1 MHITRWR
8 KVGRDLRAG
17 REKTLLLLL
26 CGLPQRLPV
35 PQLGMNCTKLH
46 VRPEEKCASNGAAFP
61 PFHSSGCPS
70 FPLPLR
76 YAFRILAREMAERM
90 ISDVLAKPDAAL
102 EMTLRPSLFS
112 EFTGQAKVKE
122 RLEITV
128 AAAKQRNEA
137 IDHVLLS
144 GPPGLGKTTL
154 ANIIAKAMGAN
165 MKSTSGPTIE
175 KAGDLAGLLTN
186 LEEGD
191 VLFIDEIHRLQK
203 TIEEYLYPAMEDF
216 KLDIIIDQGPNARSV
231 RLNLPRFTLIGATTR
246 SGLLTAP
253 LLTRFAVRERLDY
266 YQAEQLQQIVVRS
279 ARLLNVDIEPNGAHE
294 IARRS
299 RGTPRIA
306 NNLLR
311 RVRDYAQV
319 KYDGRITASVAD
331 KALAML
337 EIDQNGL
344 DEMDKRIL
352 EAVIVKFGGGPVGIN
367 SLAVAVGEEPDT
379 IEEVYEPYLIME
391 GYLNRTSQGRV
402 ATELGYKKLG
412 LKATAD
418 NQPRLL

>member
-1 MHITRWR
+1 
-8 KVGRDLRAG
+8 
-17 REKTLLLLL
+17 
-26 CGLPQRLPV
+26 
-35 PQLGMNCTKLH
+35 
-46 VRPEEKCASNGAAFP
+46 
-61 PFHSSGCPS
+61 
-70 FPLPLR
+70 
-76 YAFRILAREMAERM
+76 MAERM
-90 ISDVLAKPDAAL
+90 ISDVLTKPDAAL
-102 EMTLRPSLFS
+102 EMTLRPSIFS
-112 EFTGQAKVKE
+112 EFTGQSKVKE
-122 RLEITV
+122 RLELTV
-128 AAAKQRNEA
+128 TAAKQRSEPV
-137 IDHVLLS
+137 DHVLLS
-144 GPPGLGKTTL
+144 GPPGLGKTTI
-154 ANIIAKAMGAN
+154 AHIIAKAMGAN
-165 MKSTSGPTIE
+165 IKCTSGPTIE

-253 LLTRFAVRERLDY
+253 LLTRFPIRERLDY
-266 YQAEQLQQIVVRS
+266 YQADQLQQIVIRS
-279 ARLLNVDIEPNGAHE
+279 ARLLGIEIDPTGAME

-319 KYDGRITASVAD
+319 RGDGRITAAIAD
-331 KALAML
+331 KSLAML

-352 EAVIVKFGGGPVGIN
+352 EAVIAKFGGGPVGVS

-379 IEEVYEPYLIME
+379 LEEVYEPYLIME
-391 GYLNRTSQGRV
+391 GYLQRTPQGRI
-402 ATELGYKKLG
+402 ATELSYKKLG
-412 LKATAD
+412 LKRGGA
-418 NQPRLL
+418 NQASLF

>member
-1 MHITRWR
+1 MP
-8 KVGRDLRAG
+8 
-17 REKTLLLLL
+17 E
-26 CGLPQRLPV
+26 
-35 PQLGMNCTKLH
+35 
-46 VRPEEKCASNGAAFP
+46 RP
-61 PFHSSGCPS
+61 
-70 FPLPLR
+70 
-76 YAFRILAREMAERM
+76 
-90 ISDVLAKPDAAL
+90 ISDVLTKPDAAL

-112 EFTGQAKVKE
+112 DFTGQAKVKE

-128 AAAKQRNEA
+128 TAAKQRGEA

-165 MKSTSGPTIE
+165 IKSTSGPTIE
-175 KAGDLAGLLTN
+175 KAADLAGLLTN

-253 LLTRFAVRERLDY
+253 LLTRFPIRERLDY
-266 YQAEQLQQIVVRS
+266 YHADQLERIVVRS
-279 ARLLNVDIEPNGAHE
+279 ARLLDISIEEHGATE

-311 RVRDYAQV
+311 RVRDFAQV
-319 KYDGRITASVAD
+319 KGEGRITAVIAE

-337 EIDQNGL
+337 EIDENGL

-352 EAVIVKFGGGPVGIN
+352 ETIIVKFSGGPVGVN

-379 IEEVYEPYLIME
+379 LEEVYEPYLIME
-391 GYLNRTSQGRV
+391 GYLQRTSQGRV
-402 ATELGYKKLG
+402 ATELSYKKLR
-412 LKATAD
+412 LKPASG
-418 NQPRLL
+418 NQPKLF

>member
-1 MHITRWR
+1 MADRP
-8 KVGRDLRAG
+8 LA
-17 REKTLLLLL
+17 TL
-26 CGLPQRLPV
+26 
-35 PQLGMNCTKLH
+35 N
-46 VRPEEKCASNGAAFP
+46 
-61 PFHSSGCPS
+61 
-70 FPLPLR
+70 
-76 YAFRILAREMAERM
+76 
-90 ISDVLAKPDAAL
+90 KPDSAL
-102 EMTLRPSLFS
+102 ETTLRPSVFAD
-112 EFTGQAKVKE
+112 FTGQAKVKE
-122 RLEITV
+122 RLEISV
-128 AAAKQRNEA
+128 QAAKQRGEA
-137 IDHVLLS
+137 LDHILLS
-144 GPPGLGKTTL
+144 GPPGLGKTTI
-154 ANIIAKAMGAN
+154 ANILAKAMGSNLKA
-165 MKSTSGPTIE
+165 TSGPTIE
-175 KAGDLAGLLTN
+175 KAADLAGLLTN

-246 SGLLTAP
+246 SGLLSAP
-253 LLTRFAVRERLDY
+253 LLTRFGMRERLDY
-266 YQAEQLQQIVVRS
+266 YDAAQLQKIVLRA
-279 ARLLNVDIEPNGAHE
+279 ARLLNVEMEEAGALE

-306 NNLLR
+306 GNLLR

-319 KYDGRITASVAD
+319 RHDGRISETVAD

-352 EAVIVKFGGGPVGIN
+352 ETVIAKFGGGPVGVS

-391 GYLNRTSQGRV
+391 GYLQRTPQGRV
-402 ATELGYKKLG
+402 ATELSFKKLG
-412 LKATAD
+412 LKPAGGKQA
-418 NQPRLL
+418 NLF

>member
-1 MHITRWR
+1 LPLPAGWR
-8 KVGRDLRAG
+8 KLSA
-17 REKTLLLLL
+17 
-26 CGLPQRLPV
+26 
-35 PQLGMNCTKLH
+35 
-46 VRPEEKCASNGAAFP
+46 
-61 PFHSSGCPS
+61 
-70 FPLPLR
+70 
-76 YAFRILAREMAERM
+76 MAERPV
-90 ISDVLAKPDAAL
+90 SNLNKPDVAL

-112 EFTGQAKVKE
+112 DFTGQPKVKE
-122 RLEITV
+122 RLEIAV
-128 AAAKQRNEA
+128 EAAKQRGEA
-137 IDHVLLS
+137 LDHILLS
-144 GPPGLGKTTL
+144 GPPGLGKTTI
-154 ANIIAKAMGAN
+154 ANILAKAMDASV
-165 MKSTSGPTIE
+165 KATSGPTIE
-175 KAGDLAGLLTN
+175 KASDLAGLLTN

-246 SGLLTAP
+246 SGLLSAP
-253 LLTRFAVRERLDY
+253 LLTRFGMRERLDY
-266 YQAEQLQQIVVRS
+266 YCAADLDKIVLRS
-279 ARLLNVDIEPNGAHE
+279 ANLLNVEIDPAGAHE

-299 RGTPRIA
+299 RGTPRIV

-319 KYDGRITASVAD
+319 RHDGRITKEVAD

-337 EIDQNGL
+337 EIDENGL

-352 EAVIVKFGGGPVGIN
+352 EAIIVKFGGGPVGVN

-391 GYLNRTSQGRV
+391 GYLNRTPQGRI
-402 ATELGYKKLG
+402 ATELSYKKLG
-412 LKATAD
+412 LKPATGGQAK
-418 NQPRLL
+418 LL

>member
-1 MHITRWR
+1 
-8 KVGRDLRAG
+8 
-17 REKTLLLLL
+17 
-26 CGLPQRLPV
+26 
-35 PQLGMNCTKLH
+35 
-46 VRPEEKCASNGAAFP
+46 
-61 PFHSSGCPS
+61 
-70 FPLPLR
+70 
-76 YAFRILAREMAERM
+76 MAERPV
-90 ISDVLAKPDAAL
+90 STLNKPDAAL

-112 EFTGQAKVKE
+112 DFTGQPKVKE
-122 RLEITV
+122 RLGIAV
-128 AAAKQRNEA
+128 AAAKQRAEA
-137 IDHVLLS
+137 LDHILLS

-154 ANIIAKAMGAN
+154 AYIIAKAMDTHV
-165 MKSTSGPTIE
+165 KSTSGPTIE
-175 KAGDLAGLLTN
+175 KAADLAGLLTN

-266 YQAEQLQQIVVRS
+266 YVADDLQKIVVRS
-279 ARLLNVDIEPNGAHE
+279 ARLLNVEIDANGAHE

-299 RGTPRIA
+299 RGTPRIS

-319 KYDGRITASVAD
+319 KGDGRITAAVAD

-352 EAVIVKFGGGPVGIN
+352 ETIILKFSGGPVGVG

-379 IEEVYEPYLIME
+379 LEEVYEPYLIME
-391 GYLNRTSQGRV
+391 GYLKRTAQGRV
-402 ATELGYKKLG
+402 ATELSYKTLR
-412 LKATAD
+412 LRPATGD
-418 NQPRLL
+418 QPSLL

>member
-1 MHITRWR
+1 MCAAIFQVMSERP
-8 KVGRDLRAG
+8 VS
-17 REKTLLLLL
+17 TL
-26 CGLPQRLPV
+26 
-35 PQLGMNCTKLH
+35 N
-46 VRPEEKCASNGAAFP
+46 
-61 PFHSSGCPS
+61 
-70 FPLPLR
+70 
-76 YAFRILAREMAERM
+76 
-90 ISDVLAKPDAAL
+90 KPDAAL

-112 EFTGQAKVKE
+112 DFTGQPKVKE
-122 RLEITV
+122 RLEIAVT
-128 AAAKQRNEA
+128 AARQRGEA
-137 IDHVLLS
+137 LDHILLN
-144 GPPGLGKTTL
+144 GPPGLGKTTI
-154 ANIIAKAMGAN
+154 ANILAKAMDAN
-165 MKSTSGPTIE
+165 VKATSGPTIE
-175 KAGDLAGLLTN
+175 KASDLAGLLTN

-246 SGLLTAP
+246 SGLLSAP
-253 LLTRFAVRERLDY
+253 LLTRFGIRERLDY
-266 YQAEQLQQIVVRS
+266 YVADDLQRIALRS
-279 ARLLNVDIEPNGAHE
+279 ANLLNVEIEATGAHE

-299 RGTPRIA
+299 RGTPRIV

-319 KYDGRITASVAD
+319 KGDGRITSAIAD
-331 KALAML
+331 RALAML

-352 EAVIVKFGGGPVGIN
+352 EAIIVKFGGGPVGVN

-391 GYLNRTSQGRV
+391 GYLNRTAQGRI
-402 ATELGYKKLG
+402 ATELSYKKLG
-412 LKATAD
+412 LKAVAG
-418 NQPRLL
+418 NQTRLF

>member
-1 MHITRWR
+1 
-8 KVGRDLRAG
+8 
-17 REKTLLLLL
+17 
-26 CGLPQRLPV
+26 
-35 PQLGMNCTKLH
+35 
-46 VRPEEKCASNGAAFP
+46 
-61 PFHSSGCPS
+61 
-70 FPLPLR
+70 
-76 YAFRILAREMAERM
+76 MADRM
-90 ISDVLAKPDAAL
+90 ISDVLTKPDAAL

-112 EFTGQAKVKE
+112 DFTGQPKVKE
-122 RLEITV
+122 RIEIAV
-128 AAAKQRNEA
+128 QAAKQRGEA
-137 IDHVLLS
+137 LDHVLLS

-154 ANIIAKAMGAN
+154 ANIIAKAMGSNLKA
-165 MKSTSGPTIE
+165 TSGPTIE

-253 LLTRFAVRERLDY
+253 LLTRFGLRERLDY
-266 YQAEQLQQIVVRS
+266 YHAEQLQSIVVR
-279 ARLLNVDIEPNGAHE
+279 AGRLLNIEMDQQGAME

-319 KYDGRITASVAD
+319 RGDGRVTLAIANQ
-331 KALAML
+331 ALAML
-337 EIDQNGL
+337 EIDENGL

-352 EAVIVKFGGGPVGIN
+352 ETIIVKFGGGPVGVG
-367 SLAVAVGEEPDT
+367 SLAVAVGEEADT

-391 GYLNRTSQGRV
+391 GYLNRTPQGRV
-402 ATELGYKKLG
+402 ATELSYRKLG
-412 LKATAD
+412 LKFAGG
-418 NQPRLL
+418 QQSRLL